1 MSEECLR
8 KYLERLLLD
17 CELGF
22 QRGVAFHR
30 AVRPGSTGAMLAS
43 LPPPQLPLSGEIYLW
58 EVTLDGAEQEELEL
72 VFDQTFG
79 ESMKIVEKGINS
91 EFLSTVPWKAIK

>member
-1 MSEECLR
+1 M
-8 KYLERLLLD
+8 
-17 CELGF
+17 
-22 QRGVAFHR
+22 
-30 AVRPGSTGAMLAS
+30 AS

-58 EVTLDGAEQEELEL
+58 EVTLDGEEEEEELEL

-91 EFLSTVPWKAIK
+91 EFLPIVPWKAIK